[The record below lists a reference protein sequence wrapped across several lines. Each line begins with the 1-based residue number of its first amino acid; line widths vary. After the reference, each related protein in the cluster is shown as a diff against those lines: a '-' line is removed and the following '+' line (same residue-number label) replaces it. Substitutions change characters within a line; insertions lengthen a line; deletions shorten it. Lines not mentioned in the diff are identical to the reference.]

1 MCDRGYLVALFHF
14 CRRDLD
20 KCRRQL
26 GLVGVFQRINVAI
39 RAFLSARN
47 NHLAVTNVCAENLH
61 SAAESM
67 PNNLLP
73 LPHLRRFILSRRRR
87 MRFLPPLATSVIF
100 HLMTLGV
107 GFRGAP
113 RPGIVNVWPVE
124 IPLFSRK
131 REVIARVE

>member
-1 MCDRGYLVALFHF
+1 MCDRGYLVALFHL

-26 GLVGVFQRINVAI
+26 GLVGVLQRINVAI

-47 NHLAVTNVCAENLH
+47 NHLAVINVCAENLH
-61 SAAESM
+61 SASESM

-73 LPHLRRFILSRRRR
+73 FPHLCRFILARRRR

-100 HLMTLGV
+100 HSMTLGV

-124 IPLFSRK
+124 IPLFLRK
-131 REVIARVE
+131 CEVVARVE

>member
-14 CRRDLD
+14 CRRYLH
-20 KCRRQL
+20 KRRRQL
-26 GLVGVFQRINVAI
+26 GLVGVLQRINVTSW
-39 RAFLSARN
+39 AFLSACN
-47 NHLAVTNVCAENLH
+47 NYLAVTNVCAEDLH
-61 SAAESM
+61 SAAKSM

-73 LPHLRRFILSRRRR
+73 FPHGRRVFLSRRRR

-100 HLMTLGV
+100 HSMTLGV
-107 GFRGAP
+107 GFRGAS

-131 REVIARVE
+131 REVVTRVE